1 MKSCGGELG
10 VQGAS
15 VSALCLPCLGAAKL
29 RALLRLVRLARARL
43 RVSVWPGGAGVGME

>member
-10 VQGAS
+10 VQGAN

-43 RVSVWPGGAGVGME
+43 TLGVWPRGARVGVE